1 MANSLKI
8 STNERVIERLSFIS
22 ALNKENIVCIG
33 RSFWDEEAYGQIMK
47 GREKIPIG
55 INLID
60 LKVELFKEINWTG
73 SCTFNIDDKIW

>member
-1 MANSLKI
+1 
-8 STNERVIERLSFIS
+8 
-22 ALNKENIVCIG
+22 
-33 RSFWDEEAYGQIMK
+33 MK